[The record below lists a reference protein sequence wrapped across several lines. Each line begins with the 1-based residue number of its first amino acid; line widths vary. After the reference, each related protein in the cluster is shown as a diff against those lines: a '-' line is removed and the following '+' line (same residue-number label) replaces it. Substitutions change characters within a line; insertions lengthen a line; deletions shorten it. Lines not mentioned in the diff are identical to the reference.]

1 MLRHVKEKRA
11 EQIQNLK
18 EWIDEVNSL
27 DRSSVGNTQNAK
39 ITVVNDVDLEGPP
52 RHMTYMNFYKVNKV
66 EFLRSEYPSSKGSKC
81 IKVSAI

>member
-66 EFLRSEYPSSKGSKC
+66 EYGFRHG
-81 IKVSAI
+81 I

>member
-18 EWIDEVNSL
+18 EWIDEVNTL
-27 DRSSVGNTQNAK
+27 DCSSVGNTYNAK

-52 RHMTYMNFYKVNKV
+52 RHMTYMNSYKV
-66 EFLRSEYPSSKGSKC
+66 SK
-81 IKVSAI
+81 AE

>member
-52 RHMTYMNFYKVNKV
+52 RHMTYMNFYKVNEV
-66 EFLRSEYPSSKGSKC
+66 EYSFRHGN
-81 IKVSAI
+81 

>member
-52 RHMTYMNFYKVNKV
+52 RHMTYMNFYKVTK
-66 EFLRSEYPSSKGSKC
+66 
-81 IKVSAI
+81 IKLGFYLSILV